1 MPQTL
6 PFMIAEPSRT
16 DEPLANRAARLENGP
31 RPGHRVTIGAT
42 LALAAAG
49 AMAWWAWASAEP
61 GVPRSA
67 LRLAVSMQGTLV
79 RDALVGG
86 RTIAAASPTLVAPAA
101 GHVTLAVRAGD
112 AVARGQVLARLESPE
127 LAAERAREAAT
138 LAELQ
143 AALDQQRI
151 RAQQQRA
158 QAERDA
164 AEAQLAQRAAVRDES
179 RLREACS
186 QGVVS
191 PADCGRIE
199 DSVQAAEIRSLH
211 AGRAA
216 ALATQDADF
225 GVQSLAQRLA
235 RRQAV
240 LQELERRVQS
250 LEVRSPVDGLV
261 GTLAVAPA
269 AAVAANAPLLTVV
282 DLTRVEAEL
291 QVPEQLAE
299 DLAPGLTVE
308 LRIGAFAARGTL
320 VTVAP
325 EVQRGQ
331 VLARVRFEGE
341 QPAGLRQN
349 QRLSARVLID
359 KRAGVLLLPRGPFVE
374 AQSGHQVWVIDGAD
388 PRYAVRRPV
397 ALGALGV
404 AQVEVRS
411 GLQAGE
417 QVVIAGTEHL
427 GDARRVRLLD

>member
-1 MPQTL
+1 
-6 PFMIAEPSRT
+6 MIAEPSRT
-16 DEPLANRAARLENGP
+16 DEPLTSRAGRFGHGL
-31 RPGHRVTIGAT
+31 RPGHRVAIGAI

-49 AMAWWAWASAEP
+49 ALAWWAWASAEP
-61 GVPRSA
+61 GVRRSA
-67 LRLAVSMQGTLV
+67 LRMAVAEQGTLV
-79 RDALVGG
+79 RDAQVGG
-86 RTIAAASPTLVAPAA
+86 RTVAAASPTLVAPAA

-112 AVARGQVLARLESPE
+112 AVARGQVLARIESPE
-127 LAAERAREAAT
+127 LTAERAREAAT
-138 LAELQ
+138 LAELE
-143 AALDQQRI
+143 ATLGQQRI

-158 QAERDA
+158 QSERDA
-164 AEAQLAQRAAVRDES
+164 AEAQLAQRAARRDES

-191 PADCGRIE
+191 PVDCGRIQ
-199 DSVQAAEIRSLH
+199 DAVQAADIRSLH

-225 GVQSLAQRLA
+225 GVQSLAQRLV
-235 RRQAV
+235 RQQAV
-240 LQELERRVQS
+240 VYELERRVQS

-282 DLTRVEAEL
+282 DLTRLEAEL

-299 DLAPGLTVE
+299 DLIPGLGVE
-308 LRIGAFAARGTL
+308 LRIGAVAARGTL
-320 VTVAP
+320 VSVAP

-331 VLARVRFEGE
+331 VLARVRIEGE

-359 KRAGVLLLPRGPFVE
+359 ERASVLLLPRGPFVE
-374 AQSGHQVWVIDGAD
+374 AQGGHQAWVVDAAD

-417 QVVIAGTEHL
+417 RVVIAGTEHL
-427 GDARRVRLLD
+427 GEARRVRLLD